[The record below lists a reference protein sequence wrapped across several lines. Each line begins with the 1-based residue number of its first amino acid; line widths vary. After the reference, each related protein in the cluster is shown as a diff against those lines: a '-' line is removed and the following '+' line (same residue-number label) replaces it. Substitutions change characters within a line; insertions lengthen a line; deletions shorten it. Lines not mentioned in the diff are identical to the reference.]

1 MEKQE
6 EENSRNKKNKN
17 KKVTFLEENLE
28 ANEKYFN
35 ECSFKEI
42 EEPKTPYNR
51 KEETDVEFLNNVEFD
66 SFSTTES
73 TDEDSG

>member
-6 EENSRNKKNKN
+6 EENSRNKKNKNKN

-51 KEETDVEFLNNVEFD
+51 EEETDFD

-73 TDEDSG
+73 TDEDSGYVSNH